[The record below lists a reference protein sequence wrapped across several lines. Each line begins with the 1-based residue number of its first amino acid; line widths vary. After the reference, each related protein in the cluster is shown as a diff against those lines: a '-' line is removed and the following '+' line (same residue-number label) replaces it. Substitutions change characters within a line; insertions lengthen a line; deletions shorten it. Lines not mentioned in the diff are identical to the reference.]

1 LSPTLLTIVA
11 GLLLAAAFVAS
22 LAVHCLR
29 NFSRSRLADI
39 CRIRENDARFGRI
52 LKEDI
57 EALTAAEILFVLLL
71 VCAVCIGAAQSSLT
85 PGNLVPWT
93 IGMLAAAIVSVG
105 AFVILPWSISRV
117 ASETLLYHLWP
128 LLVVLLTVMRPLVG
142 LTNRFDTLVHRIA
155 GRRDPGDEET
165 SMIADEIQSVVN
177 EGEREGLLETR
188 AGRMIHRIME
198 LSEEDVGAVMTPR
211 TEMFCIHRD
220 VSLSQARTALLDAG
234 HSRVPVIGDSP
245 DDIVGLL
252 YAKDLL
258 RHIAGNGHDVSLTSI
273 LREPF
278 YIPETTAVDQLLE
291 RMKRERFHMAIVLDE
306 YGGVLGLVT
315 LEDILEEIVGEIEDE
330 HDPAEEEPIHQID
343 EWIAEVDGRVHI
355 DDLNERFNYDLPEKE
370 DFDTIGGFVFSEL
383 GHVPEVGES
392 LTWQTLRMT
401 VLEADKR
408 RVIKLRMEIDRSLIP
423 AADDA

>member
-1 LSPTLLTIVA
+1 LSPTLLTLLA
-11 GLLLAAAFVAS
+11 GLLLAAAFAAS

-29 NFSRSRLADI
+29 NFSRSRLAEI
-39 CRIRENDARFGRI
+39 CRIHENDERFGRI
-52 LKEDI
+52 LKEDV
-57 EALTAAEILFVLLL
+57 EALTAAEIAFVLLM
-71 VCAVCIGAAQSSLT
+71 VCGIGIGAAQTS
-85 PGNLVPWT
+85 LVPGEAAYWAL
-93 IGMLAAAIVSVG
+93 GMLAVAIVSVG
-105 AFVILPWSISRV
+105 VFVVLPWSISRV
-117 ASETLLYHLWP
+117 ASETLLYHTWP
-128 LLVVLLTVMRPLVG
+128 LVVLLLSIMRPLVA
-142 LTNRFDTLVHRIA
+142 LSNRFDTLVHRVA
-155 GRRDPGDEET
+155 GRRDPGGEET
-165 SMIADEIQSVVN
+165 SLIAEEIQSVVN

-211 TEMFCIHRD
+211 TEMFSIHRD
-220 VSLSQARTALLDAG
+220 TSLSQARTALLDAG

-258 RHIAGNGHDVSLTSI
+258 KHITGNGEDVPLTSI

-315 LEDILEEIVGEIEDE
+315 MEDILEEIVGEIEDE
-330 HDPAEEEPIHQID
+330 HDPDEEEPIQQID
-343 EWIAEVDGRVHI
+343 EWVAEVDGRVHI
-355 DDLNERFNYDLPEKE
+355 DDLNERFNYNLPEKE

-383 GHVPEVGES
+383 GHVPEVGET

-408 RVIKLRMEIDRSLIP
+408 RVIKLRIEVDRTLIP
-423 AADDA
+423 AVDDA

>member
-1 LSPTLLTIVA
+1 MSPTLLTVLA
-11 GLLLAAAFVAS
+11 GLLLAAAFLAS
-22 LAVHCLR
+22 LAAHCLR

-39 CRIRENDARFGRI
+39 CRIHENDERFGRI
-52 LKEDI
+52 LKEDVG
-57 EALTAAEILFVLLL
+57 ALTVSEILFVLTL
-71 VCAVCIGAAQSSLT
+71 VCAVTIGLSQGGLNPAQPLTWTVGVLGAAIL
-85 PGNLVPWT
+85 
-93 IGMLAAAIVSVG
+93 SVG
-105 AFVILPWSISRV
+105 LFVVLPWSISRV
-117 ASETLLYHLWP
+117 ASETLLYHTWP
-128 LLVVLLTVMRPLVG
+128 LLVLVLTVMRPLVA

-155 GRRDPGDEET
+155 GRRDPGVEDT
-165 SMIADEIQSVVN
+165 SLIAEEIQSVVN

-220 VSLSQARTALLDAG
+220 ISLSEARTALLEAG

-258 RHIAGNGHDVSLTSI
+258 KHITGNGQDVSLTSI
-273 LREPF
+273 LREPY

-330 HDPAEEEPIHQID
+330 HDLAEEEPIQQID
-343 EWIAEVDGRVHI
+343 DWVTEVDGRVHI

-383 GHVPEVGES
+383 GHVPEVGET

-401 VLEADKR
+401 VMEADKR
-408 RVIKLRMEIDRSLIP
+408 RIVKLRIEIDRSLIP
-423 AADDA
+423 AGDDA

>member
-1 LSPTLLTIVA
+1 
-11 GLLLAAAFVAS
+11 
-22 LAVHCLR
+22 
-29 NFSRSRLADI
+29 
-39 CRIRENDARFGRI
+39 
-52 LKEDI
+52 
-57 EALTAAEILFVLLL
+57 
-71 VCAVCIGAAQSSLT
+71 
-85 PGNLVPWT
+85 
-93 IGMLAAAIVSVG
+93 
-105 AFVILPWSISRV
+105 
-117 ASETLLYHLWP
+117 
-128 LLVVLLTVMRPLVG
+128 PLVA
-142 LTNRFDTLVHRIA
+142 LTNRFDTLVHRVA
-155 GRRDPGDEET
+155 GRRDPGGEET
-165 SMIADEIQSVVN
+165 SLIAEEIQSVVN

-220 VSLSQARTALLDAG
+220 VSLSDARLALLDAG

-258 RHIAGNGHDVSLTSI
+258 RRSGNGDEDLPLTSI

-330 HDPAEEEPIHQID
+330 HDQAEEEPILQID
-343 EWIAEVDGRVHI
+343 EWVAEVDGRVHI
-355 DDLNERFNYDLPEKE
+355 DDLNERFNYNLPEDE

-383 GHVPEVGES
+383 GHVPEVGET
-392 LTWQTLRMT
+392 LTWQSLRMT
-401 VLEADKR
+401 VVEADKR
-408 RVIKLRMEIDRSLIP
+408 RIIKLRIEVDRTLIP
-423 AADDA
+423 AAGDA